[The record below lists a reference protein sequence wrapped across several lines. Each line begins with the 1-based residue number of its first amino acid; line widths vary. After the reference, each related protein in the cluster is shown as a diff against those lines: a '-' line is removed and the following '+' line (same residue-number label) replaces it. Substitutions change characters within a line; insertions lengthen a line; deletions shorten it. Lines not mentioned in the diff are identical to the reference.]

1 MELQISPDELR
12 IETLELLCYL
22 MTSARGVI
30 YEPRLYAPYRL
41 AEGARRLI
49 LLMDRAGLADPEW
62 LAIAA
67 DIEGNVMQ
75 AVTDEEACKRI
86 VDELVLRLTAQLKA
100 V

>member
-1 MELQISPDELR
+1 MELRISPDELR
-12 IETLELLCYL
+12 VEVLELLCYL

-49 LLMDRAGLADPEW
+49 LLMDKAGLADPEW

-67 DIEGNVMQ
+67 DIEGNVMKV
-75 AVTDEEACKRI
+75 VTDEEACKQI
-86 VDELVLRLTAQLKA
+86 VDELVLRLAGQLKA
-100 V
+100 I